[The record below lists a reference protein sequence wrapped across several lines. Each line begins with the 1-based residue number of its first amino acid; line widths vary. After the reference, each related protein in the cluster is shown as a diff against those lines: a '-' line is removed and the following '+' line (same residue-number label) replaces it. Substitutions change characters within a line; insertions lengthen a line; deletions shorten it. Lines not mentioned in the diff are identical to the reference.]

1 MAEPMELL
9 ERQYTRLRE
18 LDGAEFVRELPRFY
32 ETLTAGPHPLPS
44 LVAELRGEAREYAAA
59 FDAANEELIPEL
71 VTLRDE
77 LVTLAPEADDSG
89 QARPPG
95 PSMSWTYGLSNFDQ
109 LAAGGP
115 DRLVEN
121 VDQDPSPS
129 GTMLRILQSKLNGL
143 RYPATAPGAPVA
155 DAPAA
160 TPSSTS
166 GGPTVGP
173 ELDELGRRLR
183 NAADRHRHA
192 LNTYRQAVNRRGG
205 FQVQLLDMAI
215 EQMNP
220 KPREVHTP
228 EDRRQW
234 VEDLLMR
241 SMSGWTA
248 VEAVASG
255 HTPSTDNERH
265 MLEIQ
270 TRKLKTAADA
280 VYEDLRFKLANA
292 RSTYVHRFA
301 TWVGTPGYGFVAGPC
316 GVGAVAAVIKN
327 QFSPAAVFVALAVA
341 WALVPPGVGSLPNI
355 ALNAAS
361 LTSALIMAAVL
372 VVVLVT
378 VGFAASVGA
387 GLFLGVFF
395 VLGQRSRT

>member
-1 MAEPMELL
+1 MADPMELL

-18 LDGAEFVRELPRFY
+18 LEGAEFVRELPRFY
-32 ETLTAGPHPLPS
+32 ETITAGPRPLPS
-44 LVAELRGEAREYAAA
+44 LLAELRGEAREYAAA
-59 FDAANEELIPEL
+59 FDVANDELIPEL
-71 VTLRDE
+71 VTLRHE

-115 DRLVEN
+115 ERLVEN

-129 GTMLRILQSKLNGL
+129 GTMLRILQSKLNAL

-166 GGPTVGP
+166 GGPTVGREVDDP
-173 ELDELGRRLR
+173 GRRLR

-255 HTPSTDNERH
+255 HTPSTDHERH

-270 TRKLKTAADA
+270 TRKLKSAADA

-292 RSTYVHRFA
+292 RTTYVQRFA

-387 GLFLGVFF
+387 CLLLGVLF